1 MCLTAAATLLDCVQ
15 SVNHEL
21 LAAGKNQEQL
31 QLLPL
36 LKKQPGL
43 QSWRIP
49 LYQASDRVTV
59 TVTGSKVAE
68 DLR

>member
-1 MCLTAAATLLDCVQ
+1 MSYCSSDTVRYCVQ

-59 TVTGSKVAE
+59 TGSKVAE